1 MSANLVHIPETIAEV
16 LEAIEYRKGVL
27 AWWQDKLRRG
37 RKPSRISQYAE
48 QVKVTKLQIVELE
61 NALSLYEKV
70 EYDR

>member
-1 MSANLVHIPETIAEV
+1 MSLVHIPETITEV

-48 QVKVTKLQIVELE
+48 QVKVTKLQIAELE
-61 NALSLYEKV
+61 DALSLYEKV